1 MASDRCL
8 VCGLPLNE
16 PSGGEYHAEC
26 AVGLFG
32 SKNAPVFT
40 YSMDELNEL
49 AKRLV
54 LSRMSVPGVQPKLS
68 VHLERTGE
76 SPDRFTLVGLDGNYI
91 LKLPTAAYGEL
102 PEGEHFAMTLA
113 RLCGID
119 TAAFGLVRLAN
130 GMTAYLT
137 RRLDREDGTKH
148 MVDFCQLTDRRT
160 SRKYYG
166 SHEQIARAIRRYA
179 TAAGQDVVRF
189 YEIVLFSFLIG
200 NSDMHLKNFSLLREH
215 DGTWHLSPAYDLVPV
230 KTILP
235 ADKDELALTLNG
247 KNRNFRASDFRIAT
261 ATMGLTDV
269 QYRRL
274 TTKMLASVK
283 DNLEEAI
290 SRSFLSK
297 GFIKRSRELVHANLD
312 RIWGSPRT
320 REIRL

>member
-1 MASDRCL
+1 MAGTR
-8 VCGLPLNE
+8 VFA
-16 PSGGEYHAEC
+16 GGAGG
-26 AVGLFG
+26 APNVSFG
-32 SKNAPVFT
+32 
-40 YSMDELNEL
+40 
-49 AKRLV
+49 V
-54 LSRMSVPGVQPKLS
+54 LSD
-68 VHLERTGE
+68 VHLERRGDE
-76 SPDRFTLVGLDGNYI
+76 DTLIKALEYFRD
-91 LKLPTAAYGEL
+91 
-102 PEGEHFAMTLA
+102 
-113 RLCGID
+113 
-119 TAAFGLVRLAN
+119 N
-130 GMTAYLT
+130 G
-137 RRLDREDGTKH
+137 EDGTKH

-189 YEIVLFSFLIG
+189 YEIVLFSFIIG

-247 KNRNFRASDFRIAT
+247 KNRNLRASDFRIAT

-274 TTKMLASVK
+274 TARMLASVK

-297 GFIKRSRELVHANLD
+297 GFIKRFRELVHANLN
-312 RIWGSPRT
+312 RIDHLT
-320 REIRL
+320 EIGT